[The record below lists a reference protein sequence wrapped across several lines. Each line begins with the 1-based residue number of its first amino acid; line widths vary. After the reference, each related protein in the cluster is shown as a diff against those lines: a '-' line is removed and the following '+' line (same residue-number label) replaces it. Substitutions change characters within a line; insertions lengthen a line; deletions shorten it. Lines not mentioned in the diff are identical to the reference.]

1 MSLSTAYK
9 VAVARHLGR
18 AVRLLRRGFGCP
30 AVARV
35 RRSGIDWELDLDEGI
50 DLSIY
55 LLGSFEPSVLRTY
68 ETLLGPGSIAI
79 DIGANIGAH
88 TLPMARLVG
97 EGGHVYAFEPTV
109 YALGRLRTNLS
120 SNLDLAARVTAIH
133 AYLAGRPG
141 VTVPDAIHSS
151 WPLENAQDLH
161 ALHRGRMMPT
171 GNAAGLTLDAF
182 ITALEVP
189 RVDFVKID
197 VDGSEA
203 AVLAGARDT
212 IQRFRPALLVE
223 FAPQERGDCAIAEI
237 VSFLSRMQYR
247 LHQLRRRKE
256 LPLDADALC
265 RRIKVGSSMNVL
277 CLPEQ

>member
-1 MSLSTAYK
+1 MSLTTSHK
-9 VAVARHLGR
+9 VAVARQLGR
-18 AVRLLRRGFGCP
+18 VVRLLRRGAGCP
-30 AVARV
+30 AAAIV
-35 RRSGIDWELDLDEGI
+35 RRLGIDWELNLNEGI
-50 DLSIY
+50 ELAIY

-68 ETLLGPGSIAI
+68 ETLLEPGSIAI

-97 EGGHVYAFEPTV
+97 ESGHVYAFEPTV

-120 SNLDLAARVTAIH
+120 RNPDLAARVTVVH
-133 AYLAGRPG
+133 AYVAGRPG

-161 ALHRGRMMPT
+161 VLHRGRMMPT
-171 GNAAGLTLDAF
+171 GNAAAMTLDAF
-182 ITALEVP
+182 ITAHEVP

-223 FAPQERGDCAIAEI
+223 FAPQERGDGAIAEI
-237 VSFLSRMQYR
+237 VSFLTRMRYR

-265 RRIKVGSSMNVL
+265 SRIKVGSSMNVL